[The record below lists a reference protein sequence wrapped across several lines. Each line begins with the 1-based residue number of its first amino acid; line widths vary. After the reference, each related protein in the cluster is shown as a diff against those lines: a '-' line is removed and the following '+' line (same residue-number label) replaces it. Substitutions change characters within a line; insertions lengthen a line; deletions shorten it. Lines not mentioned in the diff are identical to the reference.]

1 MLEVPVEGPR
11 TTLTEQEQQTV
22 RMQHCPIAVWF
33 DLASANLLYPNI
45 SLFPFP
51 GCSWLRAKR
60 KLSGLRPLVD
70 GK

>member
-1 MLEVPVEGPR
+1 
-11 TTLTEQEQQTV
+11 
-22 RMQHCPIAVWF
+22 VWF